1 MTNQQ
6 RFSTPFPVCA
16 GTLAPARELPGDG
29 HSKSGDI
36 ATANIMYF
44 LTNPNL
50 SVPVVA
56 ALAVIVIA
64 IAVICVL
71 RSRQNNNAIT
81 KGRKILRGILSFC
94 AQERWRRRSA
104 ASRES
109 AKSSPAC
116 PSGWT

>member
-1 MTNQQ
+1 MEGGLLVLTEFGKKIVALPWPPFCFFHMMNQQ

-71 RSRQNNNAIT
+71 RSRQNSNNAIT
-81 KGRKILRGILSFC
+81 KG
-94 AQERWRRRSA
+94 
-104 ASRES
+104 
-109 AKSSPAC
+109 SS
-116 PSGWT
+116 